1 MWMESCTFP
10 QTEVGSCWSFKE
22 YVTLLQNETS
32 NTVNPLR
39 SDNGGQYISRT
50 SRSGCQR
57 ESSDT
62 RQAVHTHNI
71 KWSRR
76 KSQLN
81 QQGNSTYHG
90 TRQKNTSL
98 PLGGCC
104 WLCVIYAESSHQH
117 CVTNNAVLSLS
128 KEKKILI
135 IILTYNVLT
144 LLGILSKTHSLTSY
158 ITYFMLSFAV
168 FFKISFKDWKV
179 KHGAVSHI

>member
-10 QTEVGSCWSFKE
+10 ETEVGSCWSFKE

-39 SDNGGQYISRT
+39 SDNGGQYISRNFKEWLSERIVRQET
-50 SRSGCQR
+50 SSPHTQHKM
-57 ESSDT
+57 ESQKKPTEPTGKQHVSWYT
-62 RQAVHTHNI
+62 TE
-71 KWSRR
+71 KY
-76 KSQLN
+76 L
-81 QQGNSTYHG
+81 ST
-90 TRQKNTSL
+90 S
-98 PLGGCC
+98 GGCC

-117 CVTNNAVLSLS
+117 CVTNNAALSLS